1 MDDPLLAGTPP
12 RASSRENQL
21 IMTDI
26 TLARAE
32 SPQEMRRDRS
42 FGTLEAMAKPMP
54 STMPC
59 SPSGNFGGWDESPAP
74 SVPSSPRAT
83 RWNNQ
88 SLFRKYESPPR
99 HTVPASSSMM
109 LASPTPMMA
118 LAEAAR
124 RRALSTDT
132 ESSQTACG
140 EVTLPDAPF
149 PCSPPKRQRFASW
162 GAPEAMPVSPSPP
175 AAPPPPHSN
184 LVALLWR

>member
-1 MDDPLLAGTPP
+1 
-12 RASSRENQL
+12 
-21 IMTDI
+21 MTDI
-26 TLARAE
+26 TQARAE

-42 FGTLEAMAKPMP
+42 FGTLEAMAKPMPSTMP

-140 EVTLPDAPF
+140 EVTLSDASPL
-149 PCSPPKRQRFASW
+149 SPPKRPRFASW

-175 AAPPPPHSN
+175 AAPPPPPHSN

>member
-99 HTVPASSSMM
+99 HTVPACEPAHKS
-109 LASPTPMMA
+109 
-118 LAEAAR
+118 
-124 RRALSTDT
+124 
-132 ESSQTACG
+132 
-140 EVTLPDAPF
+140 
-149 PCSPPKRQRFASW
+149 SPPLLQHDLHAIDATPARWRGDCGFS
-162 GAPEAMPVSPSPP
+162 SIPSRR
-175 AAPPPPHSN
+175 
-184 LVALLWR
+184 LTG